1 MTDLRVQPSPARM
14 LPGPTSSAWNDIRVV
29 AEIAGVPP
37 EFLSGAVPSRDELI
51 AAYGTAVPAELAAMG
66 ALDCDIAA
74 AERYAAESVSPGVA
88 A

>member
-29 AEIAGVPP
+29 AEIAGLPP
-37 EFLSGAVPSRDELI
+37 EFLSGVVPSRDALI
-51 AAYGTAVPAELAAMG
+51 ATYGTVVPAEMEAMG
-66 ALDCDIAA
+66 ALRCDIAA
-74 AERYAAESVSPGVA
+74 AERYAAEAASPGVA